1 MGSLNLSSAEI
12 AALQNSPALL
22 VGAINDLLGQ
32 ARFLSAHYRVLTGQI
47 IGADIPEAVTQPAA
61 VIPAGI
67 EYGPNG
73 LTAPRADGAV
83 RSKAWDDAL
92 AAARD
97 SSDPVKSAWANSP
110 ERGPWI
116 LIQDTLKLPDLTE
129 TQRATVAMN
138 CSTCRFVNG
147 GGPAGKYSAYKA
159 SPVTSDRS
167 GPRLADAEI
176 TDAFCTP
183 SDMAY
188 QNGEIVW
195 VGLWAKDL
203 ARYAEK
209 SLAHFVLTSGA
220 AVLRALGQ

>member
-1 MGSLNLSSAEI
+1 MGAMNLSAAEI
-12 AALQNSPALL
+12 AALQNSPVLL
-22 VGAINDLLGQ
+22 VQAINGLLGQ
-32 ARFLSAHYRVLTGQI
+32 ARFLSSHYRMLTGQV
-47 IGADIPEAVTQPAA
+47 IGSDIPEAVTQPVA

-97 SSDPVKSAWANSP
+97 SSDPVVAAWANSP

-116 LIQDTLKLPDLTE
+116 FIQDTLKLPDLTE
-129 TQRATVAMN
+129 MQRAAVALN

-147 GGPAGKYSAYKA
+147 GGPSGKYSAYKA
-159 SPVTSDRS
+159 SPVTSDRN

-183 SDMAY
+183 SDMVFG
-188 QNGEIVW
+188 NGEVNW

-203 ARYAEK
+203 AKYAEK
-209 SLAHFVLTSGA
+209 SLAHFILTSGA
-220 AVLRALGQ
+220 AVLRQLGM